1 LAIHFLSIDGQT
13 AKKQYHIPSILSGVV
28 PIAPDNYRDGT
39 PDYPYYVP
47 KGTFLGGIQLAH
59 ACRAGHFFDA
69 PSSTGHLSVEAFC
82 GTKILLWNGGEVA
95 AAARV
100 RGDCAV
106 EALLR
111 VEPTRNPALR

>member
-1 LAIHFLSIDGQT
+1 LATDFLSIDGQT
-13 AKKQYHIPSILSGVV
+13 AKKP
-28 PIAPDNYRDGT
+28 
-39 PDYPYYVP
+39 
-47 KGTFLGGIQLAH
+47 
-59 ACRAGHFFDA
+59 
-69 PSSTGHLSVEAFC
+69 PSSSNIISTNSMSQKGHLSVEAFC

-111 VEPTRNPALR
+111 IEFLVLLVQAKRT